1 MRASDV
7 MTTGVVTAAPESK
20 VRDVVGLLLEH
31 RVSAVPVVDAA
42 GKIVGIVSE
51 GDLTHRHESGTEHAS
66 HWWQAI
72 TETSDEAARA
82 YTRTHGRL
90 ARDVMTAGVVTVAP
104 DTPLSEAAALLD
116 KHRIKRLPVVKDG
129 RLVGIVSRA
138 NLLQALFK
146 ATAGPAADRQPQSDQ
161 TIRDAVV
168 EEIRVNDLGGAEV
181 NVVVVDGVVSLW
193 GGVDSDAQRRAMTV
207 AAQNAAGVQAV
218 EDHMVTL
225 PSQRLMGL

>member
-1 MRASDV
+1 
-7 MTTGVVTAAPESK
+7 
-20 VRDVVGLLLEH
+20 
-31 RVSAVPVVDAA
+31 
-42 GKIVGIVSE
+42 
-51 GDLTHRHESGTEHAS
+51 
-66 HWWQAI
+66 
-72 TETSDEAARA
+72 
-82 YTRTHGRL
+82 
-90 ARDVMTAGVVTVAP
+90 VMTAGVVTVAP

>member
-7 MTTGVVTAAPESK
+7 MTTGVVTASPESK

-31 RVSAVPVVDAA
+31 RVSAVPVVDAD

-51 GDLTHRHESGTEHAS
+51 GDLTHRHESGTEHTG
-66 HWWQAI
+66 HWWRAI
-72 TETSDEAARA
+72 TETSEEAARA

-104 DTPLSEAAALLD
+104 DTPLNEAAALLD

-146 ATAGPAADRQPQSDQ
+146 ATAGAATDRQTQSDQ

-168 EEIRVNDLGGAEV
+168 EEIRANDLGGAEV

-193 GGVDSDAQRRAMTV
+193 GAVDSDAQRRAMTV
-207 AAQNAAGVQAV
+207 AAQSAAGVQGV
-218 EDHMVTL
+218 EDHLATL
-225 PSQRLMGL
+225 PSRRLMGL

>member
-51 GDLTHRHESGTEHAS
+51 GDLTHRHESGIEHAS